1 MANRSKY
8 RSLKAFKPTKEEKRA
23 LASALFSHKS
33 KFIYKRLKNGKYRTY
48 CFRCNNYKTVTLDEL
63 KQIRAS
69 RLCPTCLNTV
79 ETGIKQEMTESNY
92 IAFPKGE
99 VEEYGLFV
107 AGKWKFG
114 SAPKLTTCETVLYS
128 DDPEHCK
135 AWRNGVVAGLGYRLY
150 RIAKMQ
156 EFKDCRFDTYFGR
169 TGYYNRLE
177 VNNIEYKSRKQYYQ
191 DMLETMEIEPSLI
204 KSNQKKLIQESLL
217 NKNQVSFIL
226 IFNLKSRE
234 ELFKYQ
240 KYINYST
247 NVRWLDVKG
256 YINRLNIYHLDY
268 LSRNNIALHNYLDY
282 VDQCEML
289 GLKLDKPKEFYVK
302 HRELA
307 ELIKINR
314 NSIYSDLIKKNYDN
328 YIQYEYIAGKV
339 HILPFETPEEIIKC
353 GSELHNCIAQYI
365 QNYAKKR
372 TILFKMLVANK
383 LEVAIEVRG
392 GVLLQAY
399 QDMNKDV
406 NKYQMKHINKW
417 LKKEGLI
424 DGR

>member
-1 MANRSKY
+1 
-8 RSLKAFKPTKEEKRA
+8 
-23 LASALFSHKS
+23 
-33 KFIYKRLKNGKYRTY
+33 
-48 CFRCNNYKTVTLDEL
+48 
-63 KQIRAS
+63 
-69 RLCPTCLNTV
+69 
-79 ETGIKQEMTESNY
+79 
-92 IAFPKGE
+92 
-99 VEEYGLFV
+99 
-107 AGKWKFG
+107 
-114 SAPKLTTCETVLYS
+114 
-128 DDPEHCK
+128 
-135 AWRNGVVAGLGYRLY
+135 
-150 RIAKMQ
+150 
-156 EFKDCRFDTYFGR
+156 
-169 TGYYNRLE
+169 
-177 VNNIEYKSRKQYYQ
+177 
-191 DMLETMEIEPSLI
+191 MEIEPSLI
-204 KSNQKKLIQESLL
+204 KSNQKKLIQESLF
-217 NKNQVSFIL
+217 NKNQVAFIL

-247 NVRWLDVKG
+247 NVRWLGVKG

-289 GLKLDKPKEFYVK
+289 GLKLDKPKEFSVK

-307 ELIKINR
+307 ELIKINK
-314 NSIYSDLIKKNYDN
+314 NSIYSDLIKKNFDN
-328 YIQYEYIAGKV
+328 YIQYEYIDGKV

-365 QNYAKKR
+365 QKYAKKR
-372 TILFKMLVANK
+372 SILFKMLVANK

-417 LKKEGLI
+417 LKKEGWI